1 MCWTWCRNFHC
12 SNVDYYNFDYYV
24 FRQSPRDVDV
34 AGELLD
40 GGAVFGEVK
49 WSVKHLGLNQISEL
63 RERMAQTSY
72 LQTAKQKYL
81 MLFSRSGFSPQLQAA
96 AKSEPGLRLISLE
109 RLLG

>member
-1 MCWTWCRNFHC
+1 
-12 SNVDYYNFDYYV
+12 
-24 FRQSPRDVDV
+24 V

-40 GGAVFGEVK
+40 GSAVFGEVK

-72 LQTAKQKYL
+72 LQKAKQKYL